1 MLPLHDY
8 AGNTPAALRTR
19 AVVSVAHRQQE
30 LGRTDGQMDSQLLP
44 KPGKASNTD
53 AGHCFSLGQGM
64 GKRIALSS
72 ALDYV
77 G

>member
-1 MLPLHDY
+1 MPY

-44 KPGKASNTD
+44 KPGKASSTD
-53 AGHCFSLGQGM
+53 AGHCFSLGQGT
-64 GKRIALSS
+64 GKHIALSS